1 MSART
6 TREEAR
12 NRVIAAFMLSLDK
25 MIPADASVPLKGAT
39 FREWE
44 DQAAQVRR
52 AVIPTLL
59 EERSALEENAQV
71 AEGGRCPLC
80 SSDRIYLKKD
90 EIQSEVLSPDGPVV
104 LTTQHCRC
112 RQCDGTFSPSGA

>member
-1 MSART
+1 MPART

-39 FREWE
+39 FGEWE

-52 AVIPTLL
+52 SVIPTLL

-71 AEGGRCPLC
+71 VEGGRCPFC
-80 SSDRIYLKKD
+80 SSD
-90 EIQSEVLSPDGPVV
+90 
-104 LTTQHCRC
+104 
-112 RQCDGTFSPSGA
+112 SGA